1 MQPASNGLRAGRCR
15 AEPEPLRHSDQPG
28 GVVRAV
34 GIPGAFLQ
42 VPMTALLTIVFCEC
56 PGIRPLAVL
65 PPQNGK
71 I

>member
-1 MQPASNGLRAGRCR
+1 
-15 AEPEPLRHSDQPG
+15 
-28 GVVRAV
+28 V